1 MSRHFAPGRDGCN
14 GGRAF
19 QAMQSIADFGGIIP
33 ASALPYRGMGT
44 GCSEAVELRSE
55 VVTQL
60 TSTAFHEIR
69 RDESAMVA
77 QLMESTLSIALSASG
92 EQTQVSS
99 HNVDPAALYRRL
111 PSPQSIA
118 PNIPPHPFLRHLP
131 VLYGGSDTR
140 RLGLSNQCQPRGAGP
155 PSLLLAPLR
164 SHLPLRSPSPPSRFP
179 PYARPCV
186 Q

>member
-99 HNVDPAALYRRL
+99 HSVAPRL
-111 PSPQSIA
+111 SIA
-118 PNIPPHPFLRHLP
+118 
-131 VLYGGSDTR
+131 
-140 RLGLSNQCQPRGAGP
+140 A
-155 PSLLLAPLR
+155 
-164 SHLPLRSPSPPSRFP
+164 SPPRNQSPPISPRTRFSGIFQSYTGGVIRAGSSCP
-179 PYARPCV
+179 TNVNHAVQVRPLSS
-186 Q
+186 